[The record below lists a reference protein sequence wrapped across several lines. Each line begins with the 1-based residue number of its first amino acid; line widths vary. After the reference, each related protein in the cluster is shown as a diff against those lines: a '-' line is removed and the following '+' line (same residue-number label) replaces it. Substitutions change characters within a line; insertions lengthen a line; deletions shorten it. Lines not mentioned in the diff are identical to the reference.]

1 MALIRKQDTP
11 SLLTNGHF
19 SSGLFGWSFIGDVRH
34 VTYPQGGTGS
44 FTPEFAAIIP
54 PNGRI
59 YQDLARPDLYSYPS
73 RQFIE
78 NVRGVPVGENTISAS
93 STPMSRFDPPVSEIE
108 ADMRR
113 LEPGSQ
119 IGVRDLDDY
128 SRSDT
133 YRSGPISYID
143 GAATV
148 EISPLSNPVPKLYTQ
163 NDFAGIT
170 LVVNPPDNFSTA
182 GNSATADIM
191 RAYGTIQA
199 NQYLISQT
207 PVFSV
212 CRISSATKM
221 SDRWRV
227 GLQKVPGY
235 PFFSYNSVTPGVALS
250 QWFIAEQ
257 RNFNVFYDAPLFR
270 YEFTLVLTTKDGVR
284 PATPPVLTLVPIAV
298 NAGVGAEGNPIEVKP
313 TKLDNGNF
321 VELVSNTKGTGVAVS
336 WVRLIYRY
344 IVELPTPVIG
354 YMRMLISAQAER
366 ELIIGS
372 ATLFKGNYASR
383 HYFYR
388 DDTPTPNEKQNP
400 PRVDPADSTD
410 AIDRLFNGADMN
422 YSAIPK
428 GSVILYLGES
438 CPTGYKRVDAGPNS
452 LIDGIGRTVPKPSD
466 AEYDLERDRTILTWN
481 NAAFDLLDDN
491 NQPIPIPSD
500 QFEIVE
506 QLPSS
511 ISSIAWANNR
521 TEIIKY
527 GPNQPWIQPGMSL
540 RIRATDVNHGRGR
553 ELDYSTLV
561 RQVSVT
567 KNPTG
572 QSTRYYSSIEF
583 DQGEFD
589 IAPAGPP
596 KTYQPSDVLIA
607 ANANIQRGNATI
619 VVPNVDN
626 TNVDIY
632 AGRVFYVRWSYLNGV
647 THGFIG
653 LVERADLIFQD
664 TGVSRYT
671 LTIRRYDGYP
681 MVVDE
686 TDLNIPISLTLSSA
700 ETFNFADVVS
710 RIYAVHTVGS
720 TSDPDRT
727 RATIWSVRRFKS
739 TTKISVNGDVVSDIL
754 SLNPVL
760 TVEPT
765 GYIKFGDPSNYFDYG
780 SMGHS
785 HEITRGD
792 AVLNS
797 NLAPVSIS
805 TGYSLPEVAREHGHG
820 FMPKHT
826 YPMPRFVAYLVCEK
840 I

>member
-1 MALIRKQDTP
+1 MALIRKQDTA

-44 FTPEFAAIIP
+44 FTPEFAAVIP

-59 YQDLARPDLYSYPS
+59 YQDLSRPDLYSYPS

-78 NVRGVPVGENTISAS
+78 NVLGVPVGENTIAAS
-93 STPMSRFDPPVSEIE
+93 SLPNSRFDPPVSEIE
-108 ADMRR
+108 TDMRR

-119 IGVRDLDDY
+119 IGVRDLTDY

-133 YRSGPISYID
+133 YRAGPITYIN
-143 GAATV
+143 GAASI
-148 EISPLSNPVPKLYTQ
+148 EISPLSHPVPKLYTHA
-163 NDFAGIT
+163 DFAGMT

-182 GNSATADIM
+182 GNTANAQIL
-191 RAYGTIQA
+191 RAYGTIQVG
-199 NQYLISQT
+199 QYLITQT
-207 PVFSV
+207 PTFAV
-212 CRISSATKM
+212 CRISSAVRLA
-221 SDRWRV
+221 DRWVV
-227 GLQKVPGY
+227 GLQKVEGY
-235 PFFSYNSVTPGVALS
+235 PFFAYNSVSPGIPVNT
-250 QWFIAEQ
+250 WFIAEQ
-257 RNFNVFYDAPLFR
+257 RSFNLFYDAPLFR
-270 YEFTLVLTTKDGVR
+270 YEFTLALTTKDGVQ
-284 PATPPVLTLVPIAV
+284 PATPPILTLVPIAV
-298 NAGVGAEGNPIEVKP
+298 NAGVGAEGDPIQIKP
-313 TKLDNGNF
+313 AKLDNDKY

-336 WVRLIYRY
+336 WIRLIYRY
-344 IVELPTPVIG
+344 IIELPAPIIG
-354 YMRMLISAQAER
+354 YMRLSIAAQVDR
-366 ELIIGS
+366 ELIVGS
-372 ATLFKGNYASR
+372 ATLFKGNYSSR

-388 DDTPTPNEKQNP
+388 DDTPTTGEKPNP
-400 PRVDPADSTD
+400 PRVDPADNTD

-428 GSVILYLGES
+428 GSVILYLGEA
-438 CPTGYKRVDAGPNS
+438 CPPGYKRVDAGPGS
-452 LIDGIGRTVPKPSD
+452 LINGIGRTVPKPHD
-466 AEYDLERDRTILTWN
+466 AVYDLERDRTVLTWN
-481 NAAFDLLDDN
+481 NVAFDLLDEN

-511 ISSIAWANNR
+511 ISSSAWANNR

-540 RIRATDVNHGRGR
+540 RIRSTDEDYGRGR

-561 RQVSVT
+561 RQVAVT
-567 KNPTG
+567 RTPSS
-572 QSTRYYSSIEF
+572 QATRYYSSIEF
-583 DQGEFD
+583 DFGEFD
-589 IAPAGPP
+589 IPPAGPP
-596 KTYQPSDVLIA
+596 KSTQPSDVLVA
-607 ANANIQRGNATI
+607 GTANIQRGSATI
-619 VVPNVDN
+619 VVPNIDS

-632 AGRVFYVRWSYLNGV
+632 VGRRFYVRWVYPGGA

-653 LVERADLIFQD
+653 LVDRADLIFQD
-664 TGVSRYT
+664 DGLSRYT

-686 TDLNIPISLTLSSA
+686 TDMTVSVAVSLSSA
-700 ETFNFADVVS
+700 EVFNAADVVT
-710 RIYAVHTVGS
+710 RMYTVQTQGS
-720 TSDPDRT
+720 ART
-727 RATIWSVRRFKS
+727 RAVIWSVRRFTS
-739 TTKISVNGDVVSDIL
+739 TTEISVNGDVVSDIL
-754 SLNPVL
+754 SFNSVVM
-760 TVEPT
+760 VEPT
-765 GYIKFGDPSNYFDYG
+765 GYIKFGDPANYFDYG

-805 TGYSLPEVAREHGHG
+805 TGYSIPEVAREHGHG

-826 YPMPRFVAYLVCEK
+826 YPIPQFIAYLVCEK